1 MSRRPPIAAIAGLVA
16 VVAIGTWLLRNAARG
31 SPPLVLYGTIE
42 AEDVRVGS
50 LTGGR
55 VLEVRAAEGSVVA
68 AGDTLV
74 VLDPELLDLQIS
86 EQEARVA
93 EARASFARAEA
104 GPRTEQVER
113 ARIEADAAET
123 ERRRQEGL
131 LAAGSIGQREYDN
144 AVVAANV
151 ARQTWLEASRGSR
164 VEDVA
169 QARAALASAEG
180 RLAYLRRQRE
190 ESVVTAPGPAVIQL
204 LELRP
209 GDLVAAG
216 QPIAQML
223 EPGQLW
229 VRVYVPEP
237 SLGLVSTGQ
246 SARITVD
253 TFPDSAFAAH
263 VVEIRQEAEYLPRN
277 VQTLDQRSDQVFG
290 VKLVLDS
297 AEEAKRLKPGMAAA
311 ATLLGPDG
319 QPVRAPRQ

>member
-1 MSRRPPIAAIAGLVA
+1 
-16 VVAIGTWLLRNAARG
+16 
-31 SPPLVLYGTIE
+31 
-42 AEDVRVGS
+42 
-50 LTGGR
+50 
-55 VLEVRAAEGSVVA
+55 
-68 AGDTLV
+68 
-74 VLDPELLDLQIS
+74 
-86 EQEARVA
+86 
-93 EARASFARAEA
+93 
-104 GPRTEQVER
+104 
-113 ARIEADAAET
+113 
-123 ERRRQEGL
+123 
-131 LAAGSIGQREYDN
+131 
-144 AVVAANV
+144 
-151 ARQTWLEASRGSR
+151 
-164 VEDVA
+164 
-169 QARAALASAEG
+169 
-180 RLAYLRRQRE
+180 
-190 ESVVTAPGPAVIQL
+190 
-204 LELRP
+204 
-209 GDLVAAG
+209 
-216 QPIAQML
+216 ML